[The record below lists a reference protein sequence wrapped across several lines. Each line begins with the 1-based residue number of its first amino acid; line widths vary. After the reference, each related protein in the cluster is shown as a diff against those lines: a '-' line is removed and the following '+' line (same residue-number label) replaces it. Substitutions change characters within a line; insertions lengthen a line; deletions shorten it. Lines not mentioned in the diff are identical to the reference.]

1 MSIPIP
7 INNHETHGNIHSSS
21 RHHINGTFGSTGPSA
36 NKYLFFITDKFVSE
50 KEIEEK
56 QQLKHKRKL
65 DF

>member
-7 INNHETHGNIHSSS
+7 INNHETHGNIHSS
-21 RHHINGTFGSTGPSA
+21 NGTFGSTGPSA